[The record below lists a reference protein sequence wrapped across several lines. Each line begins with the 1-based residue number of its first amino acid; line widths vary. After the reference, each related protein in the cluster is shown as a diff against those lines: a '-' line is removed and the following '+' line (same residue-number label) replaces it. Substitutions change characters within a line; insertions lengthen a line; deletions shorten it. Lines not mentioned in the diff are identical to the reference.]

1 MISEGVSTIIFDL
14 GGVIL
19 DLDYQ
24 LTQQAFEELGTG
36 NFQQHYT
43 QAAQSGLFDL
53 YETGKI
59 STNHFVNKLLDLLP
73 KGTIPNK
80 VVQAWNAMIKEFP
93 AENLELLR
101 KLKGDYQLILLS
113 NTNELHID
121 FLERKLRKHGAHL
134 KLKDFFSHA
143 YYSSELGM
151 RKPHPE
157 TFQHICE
164 LHQLNVSETLFIDD
178 TAGHIEGA
186 QKCGLK
192 TYHFTEGACQ
202 LNQLFS

>member
-1 MISEGVSTIIFDL
+1 MISKGISTIIFDL

-73 KGTIPNK
+73 KGTTPNK

-93 AENLELLR
+93 ADNLELLR
-101 KLKGDYQLILLS
+101 KLKEDYQLILLS

-121 FLERKLRKHGAHL
+121 FLERKLRKHGEHL
-134 KLKDFFSHA
+134 QLKDFFSHA

-192 TYHFTEGACQ
+192 TCHFTTGAYQ